1 MSSVLLTTNSNGEN
15 NVFCHRPI
23 MKYSVRGTLVKL
35 NLLLIKIDYIYNRQY
50 FIHEEE
56 ILLLLIPCV

>member
-1 MSSVLLTTNSNGEN
+1 
-15 NVFCHRPI
+15 

-35 NLLLIKIDYIYNRQY
+35 NLLLIKIDYIYSRQY

-56 ILLLLIPCV
+56 IPLLLISCV